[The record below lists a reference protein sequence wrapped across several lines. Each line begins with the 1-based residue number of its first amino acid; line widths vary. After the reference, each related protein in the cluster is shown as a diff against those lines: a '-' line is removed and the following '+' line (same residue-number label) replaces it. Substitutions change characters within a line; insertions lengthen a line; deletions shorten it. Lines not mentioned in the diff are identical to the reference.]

1 MKLTLIGIAGIYCLM
16 SIALYFSTRR
26 GFNMSN
32 PLKKSRFS
40 SSTKNNSEKQELTSE
55 ENLLFFFVCVILL
68 TDLFFKAIGVKFL
81 EKDLTYPL

>member
-32 PLKKSRFS
+32 PL
-40 SSTKNNSEKQELTSE
+40 STKNNSEKQELTSE
-55 ENLLFFFVCVILL
+55 ENLLFFFVCGILA
-68 TDLFFKAIGVKFL
+68 TDVFFRAIGGRFL

>member
-32 PLKKSRFS
+32 PL
-40 SSTKNNSEKQELTSE
+40 STKNNSEKQELTSE
-55 ENLLFFFVCVILL
+55 ENLLFFFVCGILL
-68 TDLFFKAIGVKFL
+68 TDVFFRAIGV
-81 EKDLTYPL
+81 Y